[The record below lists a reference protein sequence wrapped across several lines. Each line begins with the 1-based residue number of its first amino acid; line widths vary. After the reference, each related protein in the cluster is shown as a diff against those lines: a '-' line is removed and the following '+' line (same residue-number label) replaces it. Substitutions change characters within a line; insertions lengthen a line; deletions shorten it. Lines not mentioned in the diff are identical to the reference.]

1 VKVCLIFVQ
10 IIDSRVD
17 KGLGRGCGV
26 YVIDCLAKRVVV
38 FFDGFGYCSA
48 RVENV
53 FFFVNSVFGFFVT
66 YLTS

>member
-17 KGLGRGCGV
+17 KGLGGGGGV
-26 YVIDCLAKRVVV
+26 YVIDCLAKRVG

-48 RVENV
+48 GVDHV
-53 FFFVNSVFGFFVT
+53 FFLVNSVLGLFVT

>member
-1 VKVCLIFVQ
+1 MKVCLIFVQ

-17 KGLGRGCGV
+17 KGLGGGDGI
-26 YVIDCLAKRVVV
+26 YCLAKRVG

-48 RVENV
+48 GVEDV
-53 FFFVNSVFGFFVT
+53 FFLVNSVLGFFVT